1 MLSVFGLKQIPQCYM
16 LLSATLWKTRPS
28 MIGAQSVRNL
38 QVHSRNS
45 FPFQTFA
52 GYCIVSLRA
61 LAVQSHKASLVLYS
75 PGINR
80 WNTWFIR
87 VLLIRTDVRDK
98 QVSSNWKVAQILLI
112 YRYRGVKFH
121 TSDAVPGGR
130 WREESLGNWVS
141 WLWLR
146 AQTKQ
151 MKWTMVTYP
160 HGKFSDS
167 DFLQV
172 SFAGWCN
179 LFPLYSVW
187 RPVSLQ
193 YAGH

>member
-1 MLSVFGLKQIPQCYM
+1 MHGWAEAGEQEPHCNSQTPSIRPSCFSITSKTQISDPIVCLLMLSVFGLKQILQCYK

-45 FPFQTFA
+45 FSFQTFA

-80 WNTWFIR
+80 WNTWFIK

-98 QVSSNWKVAQILLI
+98 QVSSNWNVA
-112 YRYRGVKFH
+112 
-121 TSDAVPGGR
+121 
-130 WREESLGNWVS
+130 
-141 WLWLR
+141 
-146 AQTKQ
+146 
-151 MKWTMVTYP
+151 
-160 HGKFSDS
+160 
-167 DFLQV
+167 
-172 SFAGWCN
+172 
-179 LFPLYSVW
+179 
-187 RPVSLQ
+187 
-193 YAGH
+193 